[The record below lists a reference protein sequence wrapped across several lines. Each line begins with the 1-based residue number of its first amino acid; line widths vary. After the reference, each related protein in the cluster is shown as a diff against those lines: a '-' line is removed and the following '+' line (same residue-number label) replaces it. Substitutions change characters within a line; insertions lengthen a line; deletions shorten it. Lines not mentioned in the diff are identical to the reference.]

1 MTTWTESDMT
11 VLRMNE
17 QIPQIPPASQPGT
30 NKNVSVLLGG

>member
-17 QIPQIPPASQPGT
+17 QIPQIPAGSQPGT